1 MKQNK
6 ALQNTSAGYVTIGMK
21 LILNLDL
28 IIKIHN
34 YKFFLKVVLN
44 KIFIFTFSLKV
55 IYLVYL
61 ATTNKSIN
69 LKVDLLF
76 QIETFTTFLLLTK
89 IFMFQNKKKF
99 MTFF

>member
-1 MKQNK
+1 M
-6 ALQNTSAGYVTIGMK
+6 ALKSKSAGYVTNGMK

-28 IIKIHN
+28 IIKIYN
-34 YKFFLKVVLN
+34 YKIFLKVLLK

-61 ATTNKSIN
+61 AATNNSIN
-69 LKVDLLF
+69 LKKNLLF

-89 IFMFQNKKKF
+89 KFMFQIKKKF
-99 MTFF
+99 MTFY